1 MWMKVTIITR
11 HECEQ
16 TRHLAEAY
24 MDNELMAETCLRI
37 ADHLAQCG
45 ACREYVARREWM
57 KDRVRE
63 SVRAVRSPLG
73 LEAQVR
79 ARLRA
84 FRIGEE
90 RG

>member
-1 MWMKVTIITR
+1 MTIITR

-16 TRHLAEAY
+16 TRHMADPY
-24 MDNELMAETCLRI
+24 IDNELLAETCLRI
-37 ADHLAQCG
+37 ADHLARCG

-57 KDRVRE
+57 KDRIRS
-63 SVRAVRSPLG
+63 SVRALASPLG

-90 RG
+90 R